1 MARRVDRSRT
11 DPTSSD
17 SATEVAAVPARSL
30 ISRFLPVA
38 AITVGL
44 LVAAPA
50 SEAKQKKKDKPVIA
64 KIALGDKRVKK
75 AHASAGK
82 KKPKA
87 KISQTLAPCQNTDV
101 LPTAANIE
109 LVRAAVLCL
118 HNQIRAQNKLPLLKD
133 NAKLRKAATSHSN
146 AMVGEGFFDH
156 TSPDGDTFV
165 DRIIGAG
172 YAKRN
177 DGWTLGENLA
187 WGTGDLSSATG
198 IMNAWMNSAGHKANI
213 LKKAYQEV
221 GIGIKLGVPSDNG
234 VGATITADFG
244 ARL

>member
-1 MARRVDRSRT
+1 MARRVDGSRT

-17 SATEVAAVPARSL
+17 SDTEVAAVPTRSL
-30 ISRFLPVA
+30 FSRFLPVA

-64 KIALGDKRVKK
+64 KIALGDHRAKK
-75 AHASAGK
+75 AHASA

-87 KISQTLAPCQNTDV
+87 KTSQTLAPCQNTDV
-101 LPTAANIE
+101 LPTAENIE
-109 LVRAAVLCL
+109 LVRAAILCL

-133 NAKLRKAATSHSN
+133 NAKLRKAASGHSN
-146 AMVGEGFFDH
+146 AMVSQGFFDH
-156 TSPDGDTFV
+156 TDPDGDSFV

-198 IMNAWMNSAGHKANI
+198 VMNAWLNSAGHKANI
-213 LKKAYQEV
+213 LKKAYEEV
-221 GIGIKLGVPSDNG
+221 GIGIKLGVPSDSG

-244 ARL
+244 TKL